1 MSGQTCARMIEAM
14 KLVLDGVVPYTAA
27 QRAGVRHESLYR
39 CKWYK
44 MHRDSGGDPAVIAQ
58 IRKEMDVT
66 RPVPRKNIKKA
77 KFSNSKN

>member
-1 MSGQTCARMIEAM
+1 MSGQTSARMIEAM
-14 KLVLDGVVPYTAA
+14 KLVLADVVPYTAA

-44 MHRDSGGDPAVIAQ
+44 LHRDSGGDPAVIAQ

-66 RPVPRKNIKKA
+66 RPVPRKRTKRE
-77 KFSNSKN
+77 KFTKRNT